1 MYVNV
6 CKSWLVVKV
15 KGQSSIFRRY
25 AYAASSK
32 GLKTFTTRCH
42 YISSWPWPLTLI
54 LISIIASCLVALR
67 LVVFHIFNFS
77 GLRFLKKKV
86 FLSFVD
92 LHLFAIPRTS
102 VKVNRNF
109 WGLSDSDRKNI
120 SVFSSFAWK
129 VREVAI
135 AWRFHTCKYHSFWLV
150 AIAKFQPY
158 ASIVLQLVVF
168 PGRRANYG
176 FIISRKQN
184 RCMKALQWVAKQK
197 CHLRK
202 ETIYMNK
209 RSLFCGVKTL

>member
-1 MYVNV
+1 M
-6 CKSWLVVKV
+6 
-15 KGQSSIFRRY
+15 
-25 AYAASSK
+25 
-32 GLKTFTTRCH
+32 TFTFDPNLEFNYSKLFRCF
-42 YISSWPWPLTLI
+42 TL
-54 LISIIASCLVALR
+54 SR
-67 LVVFHIFNFS
+67 FHIFNFS
-77 GLRFLKKKV
+77 GLRFCKKKEV

-92 LHLFAIPRTS
+92 LHLFSILRTS
-102 VKVNRNF
+102 VKANRNF

-158 ASIVLQLVVF
+158 ASIVLKLVVF

-184 RCMKALQWVAKQK
+184 SVHESSSMSRETKMSLTEGNYIHEQK
-197 CHLRK
+197 V
-202 ETIYMNK
+202 
-209 RSLFCGVKTL
+209 SLLWC